1 MQDENEISAIPLAE
15 ATPPAGHAWAV
26 RRRAGDVTTYL
37 VACNLKRPLWVGP
50 QASAK
55 QYGDLRIAGIAASWL
70 VQHGNVPPSE
80 ISVVAVPLVET
91 SPVRERMIART
102 VRRARQL
109 SVEADSEL
117 DVYDARNRIMKNAVA
132 QVERDK
138 QHKQAGFAML
148 LEVLVLCAIM
158 LALCAA
164 LAPNMVKAGR
174 ALNFKAARQRA
185 QAVWQIEQASTVCHA
200 TQGADCTAVDY
211 LLPPAGAAPG
221 PGGYTFTYT
230 PGTAWLY
237 VGQPSDT
244 TLPQVAI
251 AANGVLYCGTAQCS
265 ATY

>member
-15 ATPPAGHAWAV
+15 AKPPAGHAWAV
-26 RRRAGDVTTYL
+26 RRRAGDVSTYL

-70 VQHGNVPPSE
+70 VQHGNVPPDELS
-80 ISVVAVPLVET
+80 IVPVPLLQT

-174 ALNFKAARQRA
+174 ALNYKAARQRA
-185 QAVWQIEQASTVCHA
+185 QAVWQSRARIAQPSTTCFRLLGLPPVPADTPSHTRPALLGCMWASPA
-200 TQGADCTAVDY
+200 TQPCRKLRLQRTAFFT
-211 LLPPAGAAPG
+211 AA
-221 PGGYTFTYT
+221 
-230 PGTAWLY
+230 LH
-237 VGQPSDT
+237 
-244 TLPQVAI
+244 
-251 AANGVLYCGTAQCS
+251 S
-265 ATY
+265 AVRLTRRQYDDGKT